1 MRTVVCV
8 DDAEE
13 DLQALE
19 YQFDGHYHVV
29 SCRDG
34 SSALAVVSRARPDA
48 VVLDLELP
56 GYDGFKVLSDIRKLD
71 TAPPVLML
79 SGHAEP
85 LFVVRALKEGA
96 ADYIAKPYNIS
107 LLRKRIDLLVD
118 AADSRNGAPK
128 ALKAWEADGRPRN
141 GSPGR
146 EAGPLLG
153 SSELMRRLRCDLLC
167 YAASELPVLIQG
179 ESGTGKDLA
188 ARAIHDGSPRAGGPY
203 QAINIAAI
211 PQGLA
216 ESELFGCERGAFT
229 DAKARK
235 GCFEL
240 ADGGTLFLDE
250 IGDASYSVQ
259 TALLR
264 ISEDHLV
271 RRLGGTTYRHVS
283 CRLVCATNRDL
294 DGLLACGQFRSDLK
308 FRIDALTLRIPPLRE
323 HAEDIP
329 ELAAYFLNKLTG
341 KDASEFGPSKDALL
355 LLMEHPWPG
364 NVRQLRTC
372 LERALILSR
381 GETIREEHIRF

>member
-19 YQFDGHYHVV
+19 YQFDGHYRVV
-29 SCRDG
+29 PCRDG
-34 SSALAVVSRARPDA
+34 ASALAVVSRARPAA
-48 VVLDLELP
+48 VVLDLEMP
-56 GYDGFKVLSDIRKLD
+56 GYDGFRVLSDLRKLD
-71 TAPPVLML
+71 AAPPVLML

-85 LFVVRALKEGA
+85 LFIVRALREGA
-96 ADYIAKPYNIS
+96 ADYMAKPYNIS
-107 LLRKRIDLLVD
+107 ILRKRIDLLVE
-118 AADSRNGAPK
+118 AADRRSGAPE
-128 ALKAWEADGRPRN
+128 AWKTYGRPGR
-141 GSPGR
+141 PGAER

-179 ESGTGKDLA
+179 ESGTGKELA
-188 ARAIHDGSPRAGGPY
+188 ARAIHDGSSRSGGPY

-250 IGDASYSVQ
+250 IGDAGYPVQ

-271 RRLGGTTYRHVS
+271 RRLGGTTYRHVN
-283 CRLVCATNRDL
+283 CRLVCATNRNL
-294 DGLLACGQFRSDLK
+294 DELMACGQFRSDLK
-308 FRIDALTLRIPPLRE
+308 YRIDALTLRIPPLRE

-329 ELAAYFLNKLTG
+329 ELAAYFLARLTG
-341 KDASEFGPSKDALL
+341 KEAEKMGPAKDALA

-372 LERALILSR
+372 MERALILSR
-381 GETIREEHIRF
+381 GEAVRAEHIRF